1 MATRGTNQ
9 KKARPEIVAEATL
22 RHHRGSAQKMRLVV
36 DQIRGR
42 KVDEALALLK
52 FSPKDASRPLEKL
65 VKSAVANAVHGEERI
80 DVDTLFVGEAY
91 VGPGP
96 SLKRVRGRAFG
107 RAFRILHR
115 TCHVT
120 VKLGRKGSAARA
132 RGAAATGAAG
142 TAKPA
147 GGGAPGTGTPE
158 APGESSGE
166 TA

>member
-1 MATRGTNQ
+1 MKTSSIA
-9 KKARPEIVAEATL
+9 AEMVSEATL
-22 RHHRGSAQKMRLVV
+22 RHHRGSAQKMRLVI

-42 KVDEALALLK
+42 NVDEALGLLQCSAK
-52 FSPKDASRPLEKL
+52 EVARPIAKL
-65 VKSAVANAVHGEERI
+65 LRSAVANAVSAEEKR

-120 VKLGRKGSAARA
+120 LKLSARKQSA
-132 RGAAATGAAG
+132 GAGAG
-142 TAKPA
+142 KTEKTDTK
-147 GGGAPGTGTPE
+147 G
-158 APGESSGE
+158 
-166 TA
+166 